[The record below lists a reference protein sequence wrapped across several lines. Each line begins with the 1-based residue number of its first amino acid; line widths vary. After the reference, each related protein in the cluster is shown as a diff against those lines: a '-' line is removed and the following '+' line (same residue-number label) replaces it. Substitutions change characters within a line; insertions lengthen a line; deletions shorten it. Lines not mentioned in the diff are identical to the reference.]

1 MIDKASLHLHAR
13 EFGGLEPG
21 PRLVVT
27 GSVHGNETCG
37 AEGIRRVLGEIES
50 GELRIAAGTVT
61 FVPVANPLAYA
72 KRERNGDRN
81 LNRNFTPT
89 GEPKDFEDRVVNWL
103 APLLR
108 RHEALLDLHST
119 RAATQPFATFGP
131 LDNDGP
137 LEPFRHSAKERAF
150 ARCLGVT
157 RFVEGWLSTYARGVE
172 RRARAGHGGPLDSDP
187 RYGVGTT
194 EYMRSV
200 GGYAVTLECGQHDD
214 PRSIDVAHR
223 AIHNALAH
231 LGITGKA
238 PPRLVHDYELL
249 GLREVVDRLHE
260 GDRFAREW
268 SSFDRVRAGEAVGF
282 RHDGQPVTAPRDG
295 WIVFPDRSAKP
306 GSEWFYFAEGVTSAR

>member
-1 MIDKASLHLHAR
+1 MIDPSALQFQALEYASP
-13 EFGGLEPG
+13 EPG

-27 GSVHGNETCG
+27 GCVHGNETCG
-37 AEGIRRVLGEIES
+37 AEGIRRVLREIDA
-50 GELRIAAGTVT
+50 GELRIRRGTLT
-61 FVPVANPLAYA
+61 LVPVTNPFAYA

-81 LNRNFTPT
+81 LNRNFAPSQQ
-89 GEPKDFEDRVVNWL
+89 PRDFEDRVVNWL
-103 APLLR
+103 APILR

-131 LDNDGP
+131 LDNEGP

-150 ARCLGVT
+150 ARSLGVT

-172 RRARAGHGGPLDSDP
+172 RRANAGYGGPLNSDP
-187 RYGVGTT
+187 KYGVGTT

-214 PRSIDVAHR
+214 PRSVDVAHR

-231 LGITGKA
+231 LGMSGAAT
-238 PPRLVHDYELL
+238 PPSAQDYELL
-249 GLREVVDRLHE
+249 RLREVIDRLHP

-268 SSFDRVRAGEAVGF
+268 SSFDPVRAGDIVGH
-282 RHDGQPVTAPRDG
+282 RHDGTAVTADRDG
-295 WIVFPDRSAKP
+295 WIVFPDRNAQP
-306 GSEWFYFAEGVTSAR
+306 GNEWFYLAERGAG

>member
-1 MIDKASLHLHAR
+1 MIDRSTLHFRAIEYASP
-13 EFGGLEPG
+13 EPG
-21 PRLVVT
+21 PRLIVT

-37 AEGIRRVLGEIES
+37 AEGIRRVMRELDS
-50 GELRIAAGTVT
+50 GELRVARGTLT
-61 FVPVANPLAYA
+61 LVPVANPLAYA

-81 LNRNFTPT
+81 LNRNFTPSDD
-89 GEPKDFEDRVVNWL
+89 PKDFEDRVVNWL
-103 APLLR
+103 APLFQ

-150 ARCLGVT
+150 ARSLGVT
-157 RFVEGWLSTYARGVE
+157 RFVEGWLSTYARGVQ
-172 RRARAGHGGPLDSDP
+172 RRSKAGYANPLNSDA

-214 PRSIDVAHR
+214 PNSIDVAHR

-231 LGITGKA
+231 LRMSGEPAA
-238 PPRLVHDYELL
+238 PLAADYELL
-249 GLREVVDRLHE
+249 ALREVVDRLHPD
-260 GDRFAREW
+260 DRFAKQW
-268 SSFDRVRAGEAVGF
+268 SSFDRVRAGEVIGH
-282 RHDGQPVTAPRDG
+282 RHDGTLVAAEQDG
-295 WIVFPDRSAKP
+295 WIVFPDRNAHP
-306 GSEWFYFAEGVTSAR
+306 GNEWFYLAEGVNLP